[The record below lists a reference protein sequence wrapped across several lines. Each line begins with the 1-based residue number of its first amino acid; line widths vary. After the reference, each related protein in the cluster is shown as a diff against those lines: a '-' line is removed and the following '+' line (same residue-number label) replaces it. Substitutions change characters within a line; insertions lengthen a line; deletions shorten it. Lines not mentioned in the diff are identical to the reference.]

1 MKWTA
6 GTANTWTQPETGSWT
21 GICIRVVD
29 LGTQEKEFKGKTK
42 HVRMCQI
49 VWEIPDQLDSEN
61 KPLTIS
67 KSYTSSL
74 AEKANLR
81 KDLEGWRGRPFTQ
94 EELGGFEVSNIIGK
108 PCLLNL
114 VTVQGQ
120 KGERVVVAGISP
132 LPKGMPA
139 PPKTT
144 YHSQFVYSLDEHNPE
159 VWNQLSERMQDWIN
173 RSEERQFAPKAT
185 ASTAS
190 AGNASTIT
198 DDEIPF

>member
-6 GTANTWTQPETGSWT
+6 GTAGTWTQPETGSWT
-21 GICIRVVD
+21 GICIRVIDV
-29 LGTQEKEFKGKTK
+29 GTHEKQFKGKIK
-42 HVRMCQI
+42 MVRMSQI

-61 KPLTIS
+61 NPLTIS
-67 KSYTSSL
+67 KSYTASL

-81 KDLEGWRGRPFTQ
+81 KDLEAWRGRPFTPD
-94 EELGGFEVSNIIGK
+94 ELGGFEVSNIIGK

-144 YHSQFVYSLDEHNPE
+144 YHSRFVYSLDEHDPK

-173 RSEERQFAPKAT
+173 RSEERQSTPKAIDPAGV
-185 ASTAS
+185 AS
-190 AGNASTIT
+190 NMT

>member
-6 GTANTWTQPETGSWT
+6 ETARTWTQPETGSWT
-21 GICIRVVD
+21 GICIRVID
-29 LGTQEKEFKGKTK
+29 LGTQEKQFKGKTK
-42 HVRMCQI
+42 MVRMSQI
-49 VWEIPDQLDSEN
+49 VWEIPDQLDGEN

-67 KSYTSSL
+67 KSYTASL
-74 AEKANLR
+74 ADKANLR
-81 KDLEGWRGRPFTQ
+81 KDLEGWRGRPFTE
-94 EELGGFEVSNIIGK
+94 EELAGFEVSNIIGK

-139 PPKTT
+139 PPKAT
-144 YHSQFVYSLDEHNPE
+144 YHSKFVYSLEEHDPE
-159 VWNQLSERMQDWIN
+159 IWNQLSERMQDWIN
-173 RSEERQFAPKAT
+173 RSEERQSAPKAI
-185 ASTAS
+185 APAVP
-190 AGNASTIT
+190 AGNASNMT